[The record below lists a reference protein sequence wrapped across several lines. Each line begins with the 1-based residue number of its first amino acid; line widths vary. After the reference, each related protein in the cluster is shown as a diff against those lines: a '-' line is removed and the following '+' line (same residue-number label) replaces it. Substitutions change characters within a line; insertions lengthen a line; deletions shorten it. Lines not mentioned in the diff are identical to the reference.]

1 MEHQGQRNGEGGH
14 HDQRIGCDEK
24 VRRLECKKM
33 RPSWR
38 GHCPHGDCHD
48 EVSDSEK
55 APGVCCPVRANYVSC
70 QQRSHDDGNDARRDV
85 SSATSA
91 RSSGVRLPFLTRLK
105 SSGLP
110 TATRCRIFRIMPR
123 VAGVSGRSRTRP
135 ILLRPSPIN
144 VARWLQSRRTADLS
158 DTNEPCHD
166 GSHHFK
172 KWWSEQAGKGQTGRT
187 TQPIGGQF
195 ASAHA
200 KTRRMSLLS
209 PLDCF
214 WLYGDERLATYV

>member
-1 MEHQGQRNGEGGH
+1 MQHQGQRHGEGGH

-144 VARWLQSRRTADLS
+144 VARWLQSRANGQNNSAHRWPVRLRSCQNAS
-158 DTNEPCHD
+158 NEPPFASRLLLALWRRASRNLC
-166 GSHHFK
+166 
-172 KWWSEQAGKGQTGRT
+172 RT
-187 TQPIGGQF
+187 TEC
-195 ASAHA
+195 
-200 KTRRMSLLS
+200 RRRTK
-209 PLDCF
+209 DA
-214 WLYGDERLATYV
+214 D

>member
-14 HDQRIGCDEK
+14 HDQRIGCDEE

-144 VARWLQSRRTADLS
+144 VARWLQSRRIGL
-158 DTNEPCHD
+158 
-166 GSHHFK
+166 
-172 KWWSEQAGKGQTGRT
+172 
-187 TQPIGGQF
+187 PICL
-195 ASAHA
+195 
-200 KTRRMSLLS
+200 TRMSLVMTVLTISRSGGVNRLEKGKRAEQLS
-209 PLDCF
+209 PSVASSPPLMPKRV
-214 WLYGDERLATYV
+214 E